1 VPVRAV
7 PLSVPLDLR
16 LTLGPLLRGRGD
28 PTMRL
33 DGDEAVRAWRTPVGP
48 VTVAI
53 AVRRD
58 RVDAEAWGAGATWA
72 LDQLPAL
79 LGLDDG
85 AADAYVPRH
94 AGLARLAGRMRG
106 LRIGR
111 TGCVLDALV
120 PAVLEQRVTRAES
133 QAGLRGL
140 ARAHGESAPGPHR
153 LRLLPDA
160 ATLRDLPT
168 WAYHLLGI
176 EERRALTLRRV
187 ADRADRLEETAY
199 RPLDEA
205 YRRLASIDG
214 VGPWTLA
221 EVGARAFGDPDAVSV
236 GDLHLPGTVSWA
248 LAGEPRATDERML
261 ELLEPFRGQRGR
273 VVRWIEAA
281 GIRAPRFG
289 PRMSP
294 RRISGI

>member
-1 VPVRAV
+1 MPVRAV

-33 DGDEAVRAWRTPVGP
+33 DVDEAVRAWRTPCGP

-53 AVRRD
+53 VVHRD
-58 RVDAEAWGAGATWA
+58 RVAAEAWGAGAAWA
-72 LDQLPAL
+72 LDQLPAF
-79 LGLDDG
+79 LGLEDL
-85 AADAYVPRH
+85 AADSYVPAH
-94 AGLARLAGRMRG
+94 AGLAQLAGRVRG

-133 QAGLRGL
+133 QGGLRGL
-140 ARAHGESAPGPHR
+140 VRAHGEPAPGPHG

-160 ATLRDLPT
+160 ATLRGLPT
-168 WAYHLLGI
+168 WAYHVLGI

-187 ADRADRLEETAY
+187 AGRADRLEETAS
-199 RPLDEA
+199 RSLDEA
-205 YRRLASIDG
+205 YRRLTSIDG
-214 VGPWTLA
+214 VGAWTAA
-221 EVGARAFGDPDAVSV
+221 EAGSRAFGDPDAVSV
-236 GDLHLPGTVSWA
+236 GDVHLPSTLSWA

-273 VVRWIEAA
+273 MVRWIEAA

-294 RRISGI
+294 RWIARI